1 MFKKQSSSN
10 RNNITRGTGGARKTS
25 GPRTTS
31 APKSA
36 TNAAFTGVY
45 GGSLNKGAS
54 SAHGAHSA
62 SKSSSAPSA
71 RASVYGGASASSS
84 RPAYSAPA
92 HGGHS
97 YNSRASSRDGASFGG
112 GYSSGSSRGGYSG
125 SGASSSS
132 SSRGGYAGG
141 GASRFSGGA
150 GGRSSGGR
158 SGGFGGA
165 SRFGGN
171 GGGSYGGR
179 GGFGGGNRGRGRASG
194 GGRLDISRFI
204 NKAVVGEKV
213 EAYIPE
219 HTFADFKIEESLK
232 KSVIAKGYITPSPIQ
247 DKTIPHI
254 LNGEDLVGIA
264 NTGTGKTAAFLLPLI
279 NKVIKNPD
287 EQAIIMAPTR
297 ELAIQID
304 QELQS
309 FIKGMKIY
317 SVCCVGGAPIGRQIS
332 ELKYFNNFIIGTP
345 GRLKDLI
352 DRKKLNLSH
361 FKNLVLDEADR
372 MLDMGF
378 INDMKYVMSLMPK
391 DRQTLFF
398 SATLSPD
405 IERIINDF
413 LNNPVRISVKT
424 RDTAKNVD
432 QDVVFVRG
440 GQKIDILHDLLIN
453 PEFQK
458 VIIFGRTKHG
468 VEKLTTMLSERGFKA
483 ASIHGDKVH
492 TQRQRALKAFKDG
505 EVQMLVATD
514 VAARGLD
521 IPNVSHVINYELP
534 ETHDDYVH
542 RIGRTGRSD
551 KTGKALTFV
560 D

>member
-10 RNNITRGTGGARKTS
+10 RNNITRGTGGARKTG

-36 TNAAFTGVY
+36 SNAAFTGVY
-45 GGSLNKGAS
+45 GGSLNKGATS
-54 SAHGAHSA
+54 AHSA
-62 SKSSSAPSA
+62 PRSSSAPST
-71 RASVYGGASASSS
+71 RASVYGGSSSS
-84 RPAYSAPA
+84 RSSYSAPA
-92 HGGHS
+92 HSGHS

-112 GYSSGSSRGGYSG
+112 GYSSGPSRGGYSG
-125 SGASSSS
+125 SSS

-141 GASRFSGGA
+141 GASRFGG
-150 GGRSSGGR
+150 SR
-158 SGGFGGA
+158 SGGNSSG

-171 GGGSYGGR
+171 GGR
-179 GGFGGGNRGRGRASG
+179 GGFGGGNRGRGRASS

-213 EAYIPE
+213 EAYVPE

-432 QDVVFVRG
+432 QDVVYVRG